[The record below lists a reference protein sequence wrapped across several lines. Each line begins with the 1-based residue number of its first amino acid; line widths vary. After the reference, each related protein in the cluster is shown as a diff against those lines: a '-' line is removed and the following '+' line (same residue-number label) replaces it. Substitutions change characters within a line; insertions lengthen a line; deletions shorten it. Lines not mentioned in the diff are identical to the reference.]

1 MEDNYKKAYKE
12 VVEIL
17 KFVSKENVDKIPK
30 EMLDMFEEEQD
41 KEYNFKVDTTK
52 SFEEQLL
59 LEETKAIF
67 SNIFRDY
74 WANDY
79 QRKVIIEKEN
89 MDRIKWEEEKYD
101 PKDLFKN
108 NQKNFNKQN
117 NNNDKVDVNLTVI
130 KKENSFKKL
139 IDKIFKSLKKKFLT

>member
-52 SFEEQLL
+52 SFEEQEL
-59 LEETKAIF
+59 LELTKAIF

-89 MDRIKWEEEKYD
+89 MDRIKLEEEKYD
-101 PKDLFKN
+101 SKDLFKN

-117 NNNDKVDVNLTVI
+117 NNDKVDVNLTVV
-130 KKENSFKKL
+130 KKENLFKKL
-139 IDKIFKSLKKKFLT
+139 IDKIFKSLKKKFLI

>member
-89 MDRIKWEEEKYD
+89 MDRIKLEEEKYD
-101 PKDLFKN
+101 SKDLFKN
-108 NQKNFNKQN
+108 NQKNFNKQ

>member
-17 KFVSKENVDKIPK
+17 KFVSKENVDKILK

-89 MDRIKWEEEKYD
+89 MDRIKWEEQKYD

-108 NQKNFNKQN
+108 NQKNFNKQ

>member
-17 KFVSKENVDKIPK
+17 KFVSKENVNKIPK

-117 NNNDKVDVNLTVI
+117 NNDKVDVNLTVI

>member
-117 NNNDKVDVNLTVI
+117 NNDKVDVNLTVI

>member
-101 PKDLFKN
+101 SKDLFKN
-108 NQKNFNKQN
+108 NQKNFNKQ

>member
-30 EMLDMFEEEQD
+30 EMLDIFEEEQD

-117 NNNDKVDVNLTVI
+117 NNDKVDVNLTVI

>member
-52 SFEEQLL
+52 SFEEQEL
-59 LEETKAIF
+59 LELTKAIF

-79 QRKVIIEKEN
+79 QRNVIIEKEN

-101 PKDLFKN
+101 SKDLFKN
-108 NQKNFNKQN
+108 NQKNFNKQ

>member
-41 KEYNFKVDTTK
+41 KEYKFKVDTTK

-117 NNNDKVDVNLTVI
+117 NNDKVDVNLTVI

>member
-89 MDRIKWEEEKYD
+89 MDRIKWEKEKFD

-108 NQKNFNKQN
+108 NQKNFNKQ

>member
-79 QRKVIIEKEN
+79 QRKVIIEKEK

-108 NQKNFNKQN
+108 NQKNFNKQ

>member
-30 EMLDMFEEEQD
+30 EMLYMFEEEQD

-117 NNNDKVDVNLTVI
+117 NNDKVDVNLTVI

>member
-89 MDRIKWEEEKYD
+89 MDRIKWEEEKFH

-108 NQKNFNKQN
+108 NQKNFNKQ

>member
-1 MEDNYKKAYKE
+1 MLFRSIMQQQIINSNEKAAE
-12 VVEIL
+12 V
-17 KFVSKENVDKIPK
+17 K
-30 EMLDMFEEEQD
+30 Q
-41 KEYNFKVDTTK
+41 
-52 SFEEQLL
+52 QLL

-117 NNNDKVDVNLTVI
+117 NNDKVDVNLTVI

>member
-117 NNNDKVDVNLTVI
+117 NYDKLDVNLTVI

>member
-52 SFEEQLL
+52 SFEEQEL

-117 NNNDKVDVNLTVI
+117 NNDKVDVNLTVI

>member
-79 QRKVIIEKEN
+79 QRNVIIEKEN

-117 NNNDKVDVNLTVI
+117 NNDKVDVNLTVI

>member
-101 PKDLFKN
+101 PKDLFKK
-108 NQKNFNKQN
+108 NQKNFNKQ

>member
-30 EMLDMFEEEQD
+30 DMLDMFEEEQD

-52 SFEEQLL
+52 SFEEQEL

-101 PKDLFKN
+101 SKELFKN
-108 NQKNFNKQN
+108 KQKDFNKQ
-117 NNNDKVDVNLTVI
+117 NNNDKVDVNLTVV
-130 KKENSFKKL
+130 KKENLFKKL

>member
-52 SFEEQLL
+52 SFEEQEL

-79 QRKVIIEKEN
+79 QRNVIIEKEN
-89 MDRIKWEEEKYD
+89 MDRIKLEEEKYD
-101 PKDLFKN
+101 SKDLFKN

-117 NNNDKVDVNLTVI
+117 NNDKVDVNLTVV
-130 KKENSFKKL
+130 KKENLFKKL
-139 IDKIFKSLKKKFLT
+139 IDKIFKSLKKKFLI

>member
-89 MDRIKWEEEKYD
+89 MDRIKWEEEKFD

-108 NQKNFNKQN
+108 NQKNFNKQ

>member
-108 NQKNFNKQN
+108 NQKIFNKQ

>member
-89 MDRIKWEEEKYD
+89 MDRIKWEEQKYD

-117 NNNDKVDVNLTVI
+117 NNDTVDVNLTVI

>member
-52 SFEEQLL
+52 SFEEQEL

-89 MDRIKWEEEKYD
+89 MDRIKLEEEKYD
-101 PKDLFKN
+101 SKDLFKN

-117 NNNDKVDVNLTVI
+117 NNDKVDVNLTVV
-130 KKENSFKKL
+130 KKGNLFKKL
-139 IDKIFKSLKKKFLT
+139 IDKIFKSLKKKFLI

>member
-12 VVEIL
+12 IVEIL

-89 MDRIKWEEEKYD
+89 RDRIKWEEEKYD

-117 NNNDKVDVNLTVI
+117 NYDKVDVNLTVI

>member
-117 NNNDKVDVNLTVI
+117 NNDKVDVNLTVI

-139 IDKIFKSLKKKFLT
+139 IDKIFKSLKKKFLS

>member
-52 SFEEQLL
+52 SFEEQEL

-89 MDRIKWEEEKYD
+89 MDRIKLEEEKYD

-117 NNNDKVDVNLTVI
+117 NNDKVDVNLTVV

-139 IDKIFKSLKKKFLT
+139 IDKIFKSLKKKFLI

>member
-101 PKDLFKN
+101 PNDLFKN
-108 NQKNFNKQN
+108 NQKNFNKQ

>member
-108 NQKNFNKQN
+108 NKKNFNKQ

-139 IDKIFKSLKKKFLT
+139 IDKIFKSLNKKFLT

>member
-117 NNNDKVDVNLTVI
+117 NYDKVDVNLTVI

>member
-67 SNIFRDY
+67 SNVFRDY

-117 NNNDKVDVNLTVI
+117 NNDKVDVNLTVI

>member
-89 MDRIKWEEEKYD
+89 MDRIKCEEEKYD

-108 NQKNFNKQN
+108 NQKNFNKQ

>member
-101 PKDLFKN
+101 PNDLFKN
-108 NQKNFNKQN
+108 NKKNFNKQ

>member
-89 MDRIKWEEEKYD
+89 MDRIKLEEEKYD

-117 NNNDKVDVNLTVI
+117 NNDKVDVNLTVV

-139 IDKIFKSLKKKFLT
+139 IDKIFKSLKKKFLI

>member
-59 LEETKAIF
+59 LEETKTIF

-101 PKDLFKN
+101 PKDIFKN
-108 NQKNFNKQN
+108 NQKNFNKQ

>member
-41 KEYNFKVDTTK
+41 KEYNFKVDNTK

-117 NNNDKVDVNLTVI
+117 NNDKVDVNLTVI

>member
-1 MEDNYKKAYKE
+1 MDDNYKKAYKE

-117 NNNDKVDVNLTVI
+117 NNDKVDVNLTVI

>member
-89 MDRIKWEEEKYD
+89 MDRIKSEEEKFD

-108 NQKNFNKQN
+108 NQKNFNKQ

-139 IDKIFKSLKKKFLT
+139 IYKIFKSLKKKFLT

>member
-59 LEETKAIF
+59 LEEIKAIF

-117 NNNDKVDVNLTVI
+117 NNDKVDVNLTVI